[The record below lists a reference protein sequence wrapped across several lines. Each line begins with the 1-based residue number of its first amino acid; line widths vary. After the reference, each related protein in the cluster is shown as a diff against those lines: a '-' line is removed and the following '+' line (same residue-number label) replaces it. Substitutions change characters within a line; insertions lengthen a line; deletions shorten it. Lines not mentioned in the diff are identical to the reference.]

1 LVINFLYIEKNNYL
15 DMAKG
20 KLNNLLSFKDFSGG
34 LPTNSQKKTKRTD
47 VGLDILNE
55 NFYDKLV
62 YKVKN
67 DRPLE
72 ATLAEFKTIL
82 LKSIKA
88 GTVDKYEEKKDGHY
102 FSLRDRD
109 FVIFDDGKSGIKT
122 PRNVRVE
129 KVKDAEGKVVDK
141 NYHHDWVNFELP
153 SETASEI
160 ISALEK
166 LDYL

>member
-1 LVINFLYIEKNNYL
+1 
-15 DMAKG
+15 MAKG

-72 ATLAEFKTIL
+72 NTITEL
-82 LKSIKA
+82 LSSTKFII
-88 GTVDKYEEKKDGHY
+88 YE
-102 FSLRDRD
+102 
-109 FVIFDDGKSGIKT
+109 
-122 PRNVRVE
+122 
-129 KVKDAEGKVVDK
+129 
-141 NYHHDWVNFELP
+141 
-153 SETASEI
+153 
-160 ISALEK
+160 
-166 LDYL
+166 